1 MSAVSLQDRTGAGT
15 AFAWWQIRVL
25 LHLWLET
32 DVRAYPR
39 PSCGWPCNHL
49 LSVVTL
55 CNKAE
60 LYIYSFIWVPEIP
73 ELNYKLVRCR
83 AGFVWLPSN
92 EHWLE

>member
-1 MSAVSLQDRTGAGT
+1 MSAVSLQDCTGADT

-32 DVRAYPR
+32 DVRAHQC

-60 LYIYSFIWVPEIP
+60 LYIYIVLFGCPKFLSSITNLLGAEGGFCVPAFE
-73 ELNYKLVRCR
+73 
-83 AGFVWLPSN
+83 
-92 EHWLE
+92 